1 MTNNSKPNSKNK
13 NISNAERKA
22 AGLPAVKK
30 LTPLPSTVAKAD
42 RSNMQVIADE
52 LARNFQGVVLR
63 YRVTDDNI
71 LVVLFKDGRKHYLKL
86 EQ

>member
-1 MTNNSKPNSKNK
+1 
-13 NISNAERKA
+13 
-22 AGLPAVKK
+22 
-30 LTPLPSTVAKAD
+30 
-42 RSNMQVIADE
+42 MQVIADE